1 MHAETAQVS
10 HLHDLEQAATGLA
23 LGVQQHKHPYRFA
36 SSPSASLI
44 TAGLPES
51 SLANHSG
58 VTLYSSNEMQQTKK
72 PQRKVKLGL
81 KSRNNAENQMVMN
94 MVVAFL

>member
-1 MHAETAQVS
+1 MAAPALAAAHTVHAS
-10 HLHDLEQAATGLA
+10 AAGPSPSSRSP
-23 LGVQQHKHPYRFA
+23 HRFA
-36 SSPSASLI
+36 SSPSASLV

-58 VTLYSSNEMQQTKK
+58 VTLYSSNEIQQTKK